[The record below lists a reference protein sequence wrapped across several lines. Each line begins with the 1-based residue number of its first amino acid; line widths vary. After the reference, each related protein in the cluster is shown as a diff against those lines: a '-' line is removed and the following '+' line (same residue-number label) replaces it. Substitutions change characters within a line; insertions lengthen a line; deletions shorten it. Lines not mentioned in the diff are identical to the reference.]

1 MVGMTTPPRC
11 LFAVTCLLSL
21 VTACASQT
29 VLRTNVPGAKVF
41 IDGSYVGTT
50 PYTLR
55 DTKIVGS
62 STAIRFE
69 SPGFAPMTVQLTRN
83 EKLDVLACIGGVFL
97 LVPFLWIMGY
107 HAEHTYELGR
117 GTGDVR

>member
-1 MVGMTTPPRC
+1 MTITTRP
-11 LFAVTCLLSL
+11 LIAVLCVASLL
-21 VTACASQT
+21 TACASET

-62 STAIRFE
+62 TTSLRFE
-69 SPGFAPMTVQLTRN
+69 SPGFAPTTVELHRDEQLSVGA
-83 EKLDVLACIGGVFL
+83 LIGGLFL

-107 HAEHTYELGR
+107 KGEHTFDLQR
-117 GTGDVR
+117 GYTQTGSR